1 MAPTALAVSR
11 MNRRRETAALSAG
24 WPSSNGEE
32 IVWLADLRAK
42 RDAARPDGDWGFM
55 MKSNHPGSGV
65 VVKLRMEE
73 NPRASVPLFALWACA
88 GFAQEATLKLT
99 HTVPLN
105 GVQGRFDHFTIDTQG
120 KRLAEIDLPAVL
132 AALGTALTLVMPVN
146 HESDSVDQ
154 IQRLADQFGNPKS
167 RARGLR
173 ST

>member
-42 RDAARPDGDWGFM
+42 RDAARPDGDWGFI

-73 NPRASVPLFALWACA
+73 NPRPQGGFKKGISRQLFV
-88 GFAQEATLKLT
+88 E
-99 HTVPLN
+99 TV
-105 GVQGRFDHFTIDTQG
+105 Q
-120 KRLAEIDLPAVL
+120 AE
-132 AALGTALTLVMPVN
+132 
-146 HESDSVDQ
+146 
-154 IQRLADQFGNPKS
+154 
-167 RARGLR
+167 
-173 ST
+173 